1 MSQQENNPHAPLCWC
16 APATTV
22 STPLLSRS
30 EGSTVAPPSP
40 RKGQDLEESTSA
52 MPRKPHHPNCEFYTG
67 DAEMLSSFAPLSEL
81 AFEMEM
87 EGAEPFVPEPAL
99 SQRRLN
105 EAHAAHA
112 SSPLSSGTTSPISAK
127 SRVRAAGTPRRTAA
141 TEDARSGAS
150 LFAQRDRSPGRT
162 PMYQPIV
169 TSMLHALHLRNERE
183 RHTRS
188 IRARS
193 PG

>member
-16 APATTV
+16 APVTTV

-87 EGAEPFVPEPAL
+87 EGAEPFVPEPPL

-112 SSPLSSGTTSPISAK
+112 SRSLSSGTTSPFSTK
-127 SRVRAAGTPRRTAA
+127 SLVRAASTPQRTAA
-141 TEDARSGAS
+141 TAEARGSAS
-150 LFAQRDRSPGRT
+150 LFAQRGQSPGRT
-162 PMYQPIV
+162 PMYQPMV
-169 TSMLHALHLRNERE
+169 TSMLHPRNERE
-183 RHTRS
+183 RHASS